1 MEILVFVV
9 YLIEWT
15 NDLSTCCEGISL
27 IYNRWLIQTMKL
39 SSNTAWIQMIFLQS
53 GKKRSWILRETL
65 KFVFAIIGGV
75 LQGLFYTIPKVLQDS
90 RVFQLR
96 TAATNASLNPAAAGT
111 DYSRLL
117 QQNTIDVKLSFSFI
131 CFILAWDFLC
141 VLIFWLGI

>member
-1 MEILVFVV
+1 
-9 YLIEWT
+9 
-15 NDLSTCCEGISL
+15 
-27 IYNRWLIQTMKL
+27 MKL

-90 RVFQLR
+90 RVCQLR